1 MSSVY
6 DCCIHHLPKV
16 ENPAGNLTAL
26 ENSDTIPFEV
36 KRVYYLYDVPGGQER
51 GAHAHREL
59 EQFMVAVSGA
69 FEVLV
74 NDGRNEKVIRLD
86 RPAVGLHIVPGI
98 WRKLLNFSSG
108 AICLV
113 LASRKYDESDYIR
126 HYTSFKH
133 WRRNRSYKYKSEN
146 KGPEKP

>member
-6 DCCIHHLPKV
+6 DCSIHHLPKV

-26 ENSDTIPFEV
+26 ENSDTIPFAV

-59 EQFMVAVSGA
+59 GQFMVAVSGA
-69 FEVLV
+69 FEVLL
-74 NDGRNEKVIRLD
+74 NDGRNEKVVRLD

-108 AICLV
+108 AVCLV
-113 LASRKYDESDYIR
+113 LASEEYDEEDYTRDYNNFIEQ
-126 HYTSFKH
+126 YT
-133 WRRNRSYKYKSEN
+133 
-146 KGPEKP
+146 